1 MSAEIDGVAF
11 KIDFSDLKPS
21 TVQRLLREAVTREM
35 ERGRM
40 ASDKSPSKSKDD
52 NLDMADEDDDEE
64 SESDKLVRLQEETKG
79 KPAPIP
85 VTAEDFSE
93 KTMRSVSKSLP
104 APKAKKRSKA

>member
-40 ASDKSPSKSKDD
+40 ASDKTPSKAKDD
-52 NLDMADEDDDEE
+52 NPDMDDEDEE

-104 APKAKKRSKA
+104 APKTKKRSKA